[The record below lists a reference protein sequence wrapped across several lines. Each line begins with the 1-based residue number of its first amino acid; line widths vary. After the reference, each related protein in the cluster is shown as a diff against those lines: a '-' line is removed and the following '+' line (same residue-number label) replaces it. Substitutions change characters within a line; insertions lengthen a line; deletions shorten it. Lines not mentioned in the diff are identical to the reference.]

1 MQLYWKSRYSY
12 FLSRLRYLSLTRDLW
27 PFSPVK
33 TFLFLNSVI
42 IGSFFIME
50 SISVVRVFSLS
61 TTSSI
66 RASWTSTLFWFLV
79 LEDFLGYQNSQEFL
93 LSRIQDHNLLG
104 EFSMHLRQACLD
116 FWEFCT
122 AQRGLLAE
130 FYHKPK
136 TNFVITNKNWF
147 QLVYLD
153 GLCHLNCQQ
162 QDLLTSD
169 LHNIKSNSL

>member
-1 MQLYWKSRYSY
+1 MQFYWKSRYSY
-12 FLSRLRYLSLTRDLW
+12 FLSRLRSLSLSRDLW
-27 PFSPVK
+27 LFFPLK

-93 LSRIQDHNLLG
+93 LLMIQDHNLLG
-104 EFSMHLRQACLD
+104 EFSMHLHQASLD
-116 FWEFCT
+116 LWGFCT
-122 AQRGLLAE
+122 AQRGLLAG
-130 FYHKPK
+130 FFHRPKPE
-136 TNFVITNKNWF
+136 NKFCYNYKK
-147 QLVYLD
+147 L
-153 GLCHLNCQQ
+153 
-162 QDLLTSD
+162 
-169 LHNIKSNSL
+169 